1 MKKKYYFIYKTQFED
16 GHYYIG
22 QHKTDNLEDNY
33 IGSGKGLFGFKN
45 DNPNLKY
52 ERQILCY
59 CSTIEELNI
68 KEQEYIGDSYKNDML
83 CLNMKEGGW
92 GHEMNKN
99 ARKNISD
106 GVKLAYKNNPEIL
119 TKMGES
125 HKGKP
130 AWNSGKTGVY
140 TEESKQKMREAHKG
154 IQAGENHPMYG
165 KHHTEETKQ
174 KISEALK
181 GRVCPM
187 KGKHHSE
194 EAKQKMS
201 EKRKGKKTWMCG
213 KHHTEETKQKISEAK
228 KGKHSNRNGGH
239 HTEETK
245 RKISESHKGKI
256 LSEET
261 KRKISESHKGKIPS
275 EETKEK
281 LRQATKKWW
290 ETKKNK
296 S

>member
-22 QHKTDNLEDNY
+22 QHKTNKLDDGY
-33 IGSGKGLFGFKN
+33 IGSGKGLFDFIN

-59 CSTIEELNI
+59 CSTIGELNT

-92 GHEMNKN
+92 GHEMNKK

-119 TKMGES
+119 TKMS
-125 HKGKP
+125 KSLKGRIP
-130 AWNSGKTGVY
+130 WNKGLKAS
-140 TEESKQKMREAHKG
+140 EETRIKQSEAHKG

-174 KISEALK
+174 K
-181 GRVCPM
+181 
-187 KGKHHSE
+187 
-194 EAKQKMS
+194 MS
-201 EKRKGKKTWMCG
+201 EKRNGYQR
-213 KHHTEETKQKISEAK
+213 KQ
-228 KGKHSNRNGGH
+228 RNN
-239 HTEETK
+239 
-245 RKISESHKGKI
+245 S
-256 LSEET
+256 
-261 KRKISESHKGKIPS
+261 
-275 EETKEK
+275 
-281 LRQATKKWW
+281 
-290 ETKKNK
+290 
-296 S
+296 